1 MIQTVNDD
9 VQIIGESVMDIGNSR
24 QWQERMCALLA
35 ENGSSTVRL
44 DMSAVEKIDTACL
57 QLLLAFVLAAA
68 AKDLKIE
75 WGSPS
80 ARFLAAA
87 HSLNLSGILRLPYE
101 FNGTR

>member
-68 AKDLKIE
+68 AKNLKIE
-75 WGSPS
+75 WHTPS
-80 ARFLAAA
+80 GRFLAAA
-87 HSLNLSGILRLPYE
+87 RSLNLSGILRLPL
-101 FNGTR
+101 

>member
-24 QWQERMCALLA
+24 QWQERMYALLA

-68 AKDLKIE
+68 AKNLKIE
-75 WGSPS
+75 WHAPS
-80 ARFLAAA
+80 GRFLAAA
-87 HSLNLSGILRLPYE
+87 RSLNLSGILRLPL
-101 FNGTR
+101 

>member
-44 DMSAVEKIDTACL
+44 DMSTVEKIDTACL
-57 QLLLAFVLAAA
+57 QLLLAFILAAL
-68 AKDLKIE
+68 AKNLKIE
-75 WGSPS
+75 WHAPS
-80 ARFLAAA
+80 ERFLVAA
-87 HSLNLSGILRLPYE
+87 HSLNLSGILRLPL
-101 FNGTR
+101 